1 MQYLFLLVKDW
12 FKSWNSMV
20 LIISKWLLICRV
32 LLLAISN
39 CTFSRR
45 ISFVS
50 LKLGRHSL
58 PADDIIQTPQPRIG
72 VRSLKGVKLSL
83 QKTIIY
89 GFFLISKTVTE
100 LNSILRRKYFVRKL
114 EPKVKSTF
122 LLYWISS
129 SPTFHICFVFFDV
142 DRWFVHQLFFVFV
155 LFCFLFCFFFF
166 LFFVFVLFFVS
177 VNLFI
182 FVVVSFARLL
192 LLKLF

>member
-20 LIISKWLLICRV
+20 LIILKWLLICRV
-32 LLLAISN
+32 LLLVISN

-58 PADDIIQTPQPRIG
+58 PADDRIQTPQPRIG

-142 DRWFVHQLFFVFV
+142 DRWFVHQLFSFCFCFVFI
-155 LFCFLFCFFFF
+155 
-166 LFFVFVLFFVS
+166 FVLFFVS